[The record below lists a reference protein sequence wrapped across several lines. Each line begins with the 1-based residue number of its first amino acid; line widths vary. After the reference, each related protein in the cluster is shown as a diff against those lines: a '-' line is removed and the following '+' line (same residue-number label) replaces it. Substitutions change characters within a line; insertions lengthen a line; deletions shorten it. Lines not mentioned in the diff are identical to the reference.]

1 VGHSN
6 PKAWFLAL
14 VLLGPLA
21 SGCSVKKMAINM
33 VGNALSDSGETFSSD
48 DDPDFIRD
56 ATPFSLKLM
65 ESLLESSPK
74 HAGLLKAACKGFTEY
89 AYAFLQSEADYAE
102 ATDYAKARFLRGRA
116 KRMYARALGYGL
128 RGLDLRSKG
137 FEARLRSDDPKA
149 LAAFGRKDVELLYW
163 TGLTWMA
170 EVNLGKDDM
179 ALIGDLGLAEKLIAR
194 AYELD
199 PDWGEGT
206 IREFYITYGSRSA
219 AMGGSLK
226 RAREQYEKAL
236 ALSKGRRASTF
247 LALAESVSEAEQ
259 DRKEFDDLLDK
270 ALAIDPDAD
279 KPNRLLT
286 LMYQKRARWLQ
297 TQASKLF
304 VE

>member
-1 VGHSN
+1 VRRPN
-6 PKAWFLAL
+6 PIAWFLAL

-21 SGCSVKKMAINM
+21 SGCSIKKMAINM

-48 DDPDFIRD
+48 DDPEFIRD

-102 ATDYAKARFLRGRA
+102 ATDYAKARFLRGRS

-137 FEARLRSDDPKA
+137 FEARLRADDPKA
-149 LAAFGRKDVELLYW
+149 LAAFGKKDVELLYW

-194 AYELD
+194 AYALD

-206 IREFYITYGSRSA
+206 IREFYVTYDSRSS

-226 RAREQYEKAL
+226 RSREQYGKAL
-236 ALSKGRRASTF
+236 ALSKGRRASTY
-247 LALAESVSEAEQ
+247 LALAESVSVAEQ
-259 DRKEFDDLLDK
+259 NRNEFDELLDK

-286 LMYQKRARWLQ
+286 LLYQKRARWLQ